1 MNTKLSE
8 TKNLDIEE
16 TAFINEIDL
25 KIIFQNLKRKR
36 ALIIKS
42 TFIGL
47 LLGGVFT
54 LIERPTWKGEF
65 QIVLESNENKSSGIA
80 DQFQRNLPNLGGNLS
95 LLGNKTDK
103 LQTEVEILKSPS
115 VLMNVFEFIKKEK
128 NNKTYSGLRF
138 EAWRDKYLSVGLTK
152 QTSILNLS
160 YLDKDKDLIISVLNK
175 ISSKYQNYSD
185 KRRSRDIELGLKYFE
200 EQIEIYKKKSE
211 KSNAVAQQ
219 YAFEQD
225 LSYTSMV
232 ESSEDNNLM
241 GMKNRRP
248 KTLGVEKQRLQA
260 VNDIKIISKQLEEL
274 KAIDPESNDVIG
286 LAITTE
292 ALRDSNMLEALGE
305 LDERLSAL
313 RVYYNDNDSTIK
325 EILEKKKVLKKA
337 LTINLLSTLKGQLIE
352 AEARLKAAERPNEV
366 LIKYSQLV
374 SEAER
379 DKKILDNLE
388 NNYRNTQLEKA
399 RTRDP
404 WELITK
410 PTILPKPVSPKK
422 LLNILVGLSLGLGT
436 GITASIILEKKKD
449 TIYSSEQI
457 DLLLDIPLI
466 ADLEIKNKEK
476 LEESIYLLA
485 NGLDSNLK
493 NICFLTVEKMDD
505 EIFKIINPSLKK
517 SFGQENY
524 KLTDNPID
532 AINYKNLVFIIIL
545 GKTKKKDV
553 DQLNKKLKYQKSLKI
568 GYISI
573 NT

>member
-1 MNTKLSE
+1 MNTNLSE
-8 TKNLDIEE
+8 TKNLNIEE

-260 VNDIKIISKQLEEL
+260 VNDIKIINKQLEEL
-274 KAIDPESNDVIG
+274 KSIDPESNDVIG
-286 LAITTE
+286 LVITTE
-292 ALRDSNMLEALGE
+292 ALRDSTMLEALGE

-436 GITASIILEKKKD
+436 GITASIILEKKKR
-449 TIYSSEQI
+449 
-457 DLLLDIPLI
+457 
-466 ADLEIKNKEK
+466 
-476 LEESIYLLA
+476 
-485 NGLDSNLK
+485 
-493 NICFLTVEKMDD
+493 
-505 EIFKIINPSLKK
+505 
-517 SFGQENY
+517 
-524 KLTDNPID
+524 
-532 AINYKNLVFIIIL
+532 
-545 GKTKKKDV
+545 
-553 DQLNKKLKYQKSLKI
+553 
-568 GYISI
+568 
-573 NT
+573 